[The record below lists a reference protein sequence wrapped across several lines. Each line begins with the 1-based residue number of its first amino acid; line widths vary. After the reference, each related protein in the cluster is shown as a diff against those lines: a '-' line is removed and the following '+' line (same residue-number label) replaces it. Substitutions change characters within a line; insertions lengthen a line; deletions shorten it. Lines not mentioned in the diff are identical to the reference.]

1 MLSRPVHPRG
11 HELTAAATYLGDPH
25 PLYAQL
31 RAEEPI
37 SWVEDPGFWAVT
49 THAGVT
55 RASLHPEEFCSARG
69 ILVEEIGRH
78 YDFPPTMMHTDA
90 PAHTRYR
97 RLVQPGFKPSMV
109 KLLRDQ
115 VTATATALLDDLSV
129 DEPVDLVSA
138 LSVPFP
144 LQVIAALLGADVDEW
159 ETFFEWSE
167 VSIPGASD
175 LPAEVQQAKQLEMW
189 EYLSALAGARRAH
202 PRDDLVSAIA
212 TATIDGDLLSEAELA
227 MFLIQLLVAGNE
239 TTRNLLSGGIL
250 ALAERPEQWELLRAQ
265 PDLRPRAIEEMLRW
279 TTPVTSF
286 LRTALTTTHLGDTTI
301 SEGDPVLMVYASANL
316 DEAAFG
322 PTASSFDITR
332 SPNPHVSFGV
342 GNHFCLGA
350 ALARME
356 ADVILEGLSHKAP
369 TLSVAGTIERSPSTI
384 INGIRRAELQ
394 LGSA

>member
-1 MLSRPVHPRG
+1 
-11 HELTAAATYLGDPH
+11 
-25 PLYAQL
+25 
-31 RAEEPI
+31 
-37 SWVEDPGFWAVT
+37 
-49 THAGVT
+49 
-55 RASLHPEEFCSARG
+55 
-69 ILVEEIGRH
+69 
-78 YDFPPTMMHTDA
+78 
-90 PAHTRYR
+90 
-97 RLVQPGFKPSMV
+97 MV
-109 KLLRDQ
+109 KLLRNQ
-115 VTATATALLDDLSV
+115 VTETATALLDDLAV

-175 LPAEVQQAKQLEMW
+175 LPAEIQQAKQLEMW

-227 MFLIQLLVAGNE
+227 MLLIQLLVAGNE

-286 LRTALTTTHLGDTTI
+286 LRTALTTTQLGDTTI
-301 SEGDPVLMVYASANL
+301 GEGDPVLMVYASANL

-322 PTASSFDITR
+322 PTARSFDITR

-356 ADVILEGLSHKAP
+356 ADVILEGLSHRAAK
-369 TLSVAGTIERSPSTI
+369 LSVAGTIERSPSTI